1 MPGQL
6 ERKPLFRISTW
17 NICGLS
23 NNSVFG
29 DKISNKDLL
38 IDSVHFCDIV
48 VLTETWQKALDL
60 IIPGFRSFNQPAIK
74 LNNSAKGGRGS
85 WGGGGVLAVF
95 IREEYANYI
104 LPLKSDNN
112 TLWFKK
118 QRAYE
123 YRS

>member
-29 DKISNKDLL
+29 DKISNNDFL
-38 IDSVHFCDIV
+38 DSVHFCDIV
-48 VLTETWQKALDL
+48 VLTETWQKASDFT
-60 IIPGFRSFNQPAIK
+60 IPGFRSFNQPDIK
-74 LNNSAKGGRGS
+74 LNNSAKGGRGI
-85 WGGGGVLAVF
+85 GGLAVF

-118 QRAYE
+118 
-123 YRS
+123 